1 MTQFSGL
8 GMDLLGVFA
17 VGIGA
22 AALLF
27 ALTHAARKAGRPLP
41 GWLLPAGI
49 GVAILTYATWNE
61 YSWAGRVK
69 AQLPERV
76 QVVAEGTGRSGLRP
90 WTYVVAPVSRLALPI
105 SSAIL
110 LTSRVSPVRKPLTS
124 INGRPSVV
132 SVEVSMKS
140 GTGVRVATNSR
151 YRFMVNKPLS
161 FFRRPGSRERTSNP
175 APDRFPRRRFRPTG
189 A

>member
-90 WTYVVAPVSRLALPI
+90 WTYVVAPVSRLALIDPD
-105 SSAIL
+105 
-110 LTSRVSPVRKPLTS
+110 
-124 INGRPSVV
+124 
-132 SVEVSMKS
+132 
-140 GTGVRVATNSR
+140 GVRLGEEEGTQVVPVILVERWKRSVTVEQGIDCAEGLSRPPDGEWQVAA
-151 YRFMVNKPLS
+151 
-161 FFRRPGSRERTSNP
+161 PGDP
-175 APDRFPRRRFRPTG
+175 AFAAICAEG
-189 A
+189 